1 VPGGDWPV
9 APFVAHLILGAG
21 WASFGIVHSLL
32 AGERVKSAMLPAAQP
47 YYRVGYNVLASLHLA
62 FLFWLEQVPLPVSW
76 APALGETRWALIVL
90 QAVGWIVMLWALRA
104 YDLSAFS
111 GLGEARAALRQRF
124 GRRSTNAPDDA
135 ATDGS
140 TPAVEPLATGG
151 LNAFVRHPLYSGLFL
166 VLWARVSN
174 DLTLATA
181 LWGSLYLVIGSR
193 FEERRLLRVYGE
205 AYARYRAAVPAF
217 VPWKGRAWRG

>member
-1 VPGGDWPV
+1 MADG
-9 APFVAHLILGAG
+9 
-21 WASFGIVHSLL
+21 
-32 AGERVKSAMLPAAQP
+32 
-47 YYRVGYNVLASLHLA
+47 ASL
-62 FLFWLEQVPLPVSW
+62 
-76 APALGETRWALIVL
+76 
-90 QAVGWIVMLWALRA
+90 
-104 YDLSAFS
+104 Y
-111 GLGEARAALRQRF
+111 
-124 GRRSTNAPDDA
+124 
-135 ATDGS
+135 
-140 TPAVEPLATGG
+140 VEPLATGG